1 MRDSEIRTIK
11 DNLFKAQQRLDLE
24 DLDEQD
30 VEKAH
35 HKVEKAKEELEKIIG

>member
-11 DNLFKAQQRLDLE
+11 ENLFEAQQRLDLE

-30 VEKAH
+30 IEKAH
-35 HKVEKAKEELEKIIG
+35 HKVEKAKTELEKIIE